1 MRRLMVV
8 FVVLFAMSALTVGVH
23 PVSAQ
28 ETATETPEPTAT
40 ETPAEGDSG
49 NETGEL
55 GTQLTAFLQSSSAAA
70 NDSVD
75 NGMWKAN
82 FERAPA
88 AQRGE
93 VVAKRAGTLDS
104 RLDRLQAKNESLQ
117 ERYENGSISEQAYVA
132 QQSRLAARIDGLKTA
147 VADTDTAARQ
157 AGVDDDRLDRLLQS
171 TSELKGPEIAEIARG
186 LAGGPASDAPGRSD
200 DRPGGPPEA
209 GASGENETDNET
221 RGNSGNPGNAPEN
234 PGKSGESDSD
244 GGDTTESLAV
254 GRALDALVSF

>member
-8 FVVLFAMSALTVGVH
+8 FVVLFAMSALTVGIH

-28 ETATETPEPTAT
+28 ETATETPVPTAT
-40 ETPAEGDSG
+40 EANESA
-49 NETGEL
+49 NETDEL

-82 FERAPA
+82 FERASA

-93 VVAKRAGTLDS
+93 VVAKRTGTLER
-104 RLDRLQAKNESLQ
+104 RLDRLQAQNESLQ

-147 VADTDTAARQ
+147 VADTDTAAKR
-157 AGVDDDRLDRLLQS
+157 AGVDDDRLDRLRQS
-171 TSELKGPEIAEIARG
+171 AGELKGPEIAEIASG
-186 LAGGPASDAPGRSD
+186 LAGGPPADVPGRAD

-209 GASGENETDNET
+209 GVTGENETDNET
-221 RGNSGNPGNAPEN
+221 RGNSENPGNAPEN
-234 PGKSGESDSD
+234 RGKSGESTSTDDEMQSMSR
-244 GGDTTESLAV
+244 T
-254 GRALDALVSF
+254 LDALVPF